1 MHRTILPV
9 LLLVVGAAGIG
20 TLSGAA
26 APAPRRQLTARQA
39 HQLAVLVAR
48 HDDIDLSDTHNEL
61 NSMDLGMDFT
71 PGFFSFIIIREST
84 SPGPDETLRRYA
96 ISRRTGDVWEMTL
109 CTHYD
114 FPELERMQHTLAG
127 RAAASGMEL
136 SAQGKRL
143 GCTMEKGAPTS

>member
-1 MHRTILPV
+1 MRRTILPF
-9 LLLVVGAAGIG
+9 LLLVPGAVGIG

-26 APAPRRQLTARQA
+26 AQASRGQLTARQA

-71 PGFFSFIIIREST
+71 PGFFSFIIIRESS

-114 FPELERMQHTLAG
+114 FPELERLQHSFAG
-127 RAAASGMEL
+127 RGAASGTEL

-143 GCTMEKGAPTS
+143 GCMIEKDKPAS